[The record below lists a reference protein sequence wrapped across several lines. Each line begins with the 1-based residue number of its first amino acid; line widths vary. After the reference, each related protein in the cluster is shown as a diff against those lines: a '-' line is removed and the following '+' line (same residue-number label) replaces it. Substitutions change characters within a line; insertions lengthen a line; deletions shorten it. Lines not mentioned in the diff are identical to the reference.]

1 MSQKNYFKAFSI
13 SNNANSIT
21 PLTLQQEPMNLA
33 YLKREITGRWPMT
46 SLLDVLKEA
55 DLRIGFSDHFK
66 TVADR
71 ENLDRQSL
79 QQRILLCLYGMGT
92 NTGLKWVS
100 GRRYGISYK
109 ELLNVRRRFIH
120 KAALRNAI
128 GQVTNA
134 IFTARNPSI
143 WGEGTTSCAS
153 DSKKFGSWD
162 LGSKLPVWDIVLG
175 RHQLTG

>member
-1 MSQKNYFKAFSI
+1 M
-13 SNNANSIT
+13 
-21 PLTLQQEPMNLA
+21 
-33 YLKREITGRWPMT
+33 
-46 SLLDVLKEA
+46 
-55 DLRIGFSDHFK
+55 
-66 TVADR
+66 
-71 ENLDRQSL
+71 
-79 QQRILLCLYGMGT
+79 LCLYGMGT